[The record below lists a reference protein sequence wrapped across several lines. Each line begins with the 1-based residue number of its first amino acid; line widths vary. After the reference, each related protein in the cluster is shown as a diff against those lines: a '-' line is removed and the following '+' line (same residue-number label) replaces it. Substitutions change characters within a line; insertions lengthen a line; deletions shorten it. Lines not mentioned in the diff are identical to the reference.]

1 MRLSNLYMPTLR
13 EAPADAEIISHKLML
28 RSGMIRKT
36 CAGIYS
42 YLPLGYKVLSNIEN
56 IVRRNMDEFGGQE
69 IKMSIVQP
77 AEIWQQSGRWEKYG
91 PEMFKVKDRN
101 GRDFCLGPTAEEYFT
116 SLVKD
121 ELTSYKSLPLNI
133 YQIQIKYRD
142 EKRPR
147 FGLNRSRE
155 FLMKDA
161 YSFDKDKEGMTKSY
175 HIMEDCYDSIFTEL
189 GLKYVKVDSDSG
201 QMGGNMTVE
210 FQALSDTGEG
220 ELFYTENYNFAA
232 TDEKCEVVI
241 DVKSKNDDYLEK
253 EIKDTPNC
261 KTIEDVAKYLSK
273 EPCECIK
280 AIALK
285 VKDEK
290 FFIFIPGDREL
301 NMTKFQNYA
310 GVNDYD
316 IEMMSDDDI
325 REAGSVPGYMGPFN
339 LDGRVILDKRL
350 IEMRNVVC
358 GANEEGKHFVNVN
371 FKRDFDGEDGG
382 DLLMARVGDMAPD
395 GSGELKMRRGIEV
408 GQIFGLGTK
417 YSESMDAGF
426 LDEDGK
432 KKPFWMGSYGVGIS
446 RTITAIIEQNHDD
459 FGIIWPINIAPY
471 EVIISVVNTGDEE
484 QMKVGEELYKK
495 LSKDYSVLIDDR
507 NERAGVKFNDRD
519 LIGIPLRI
527 TVGKGVKDGNLEF
540 SIRKKPK
547 DRVDVKISDIE
558 EVIKEERRKLCQ

>member
-201 QMGGNMTVE
+201 QMGGNMTIE

-220 ELFYTENYNFAA
+220 ELFYTEDYNFAA

-316 IEMMSDDDI
+316 IEMMSDEDI
-325 REAGSVPGYMGPFN
+325 ISAGSVPGYMGPFN

-350 IEMRNVVC
+350 MEMRNVVC
-358 GANEEGKHFVNVN
+358 GANEEGKHFINVN
-371 FKRDFDGEDGG
+371 FSRDFDGEDGG
-382 DLLMARVGDMAPD
+382 DLLMAKVGDMAPD

-459 FGIIWPINIAPY
+459 FGIIWPINVAPY

-484 QMKVGEELYKK
+484 QMKVGEELYKS
-495 LSKDYSVLIDDR
+495 LSKKYSVLIDDR

-527 TVGKGVKDGNLEF
+527 TVGKGVKDGNVEF
-540 SIRKKPK
+540 SIRKTPK

-558 EVIKEERRKLCQ
+558 DVIEEERRKLCQ

>member
-1 MRLSNLYMPTLR
+1 
-13 EAPADAEIISHKLML
+13 
-28 RSGMIRKT
+28 
-36 CAGIYS
+36 
-42 YLPLGYKVLSNIEN
+42 
-56 IVRRNMDEFGGQE
+56 
-69 IKMSIVQP
+69 MSIVQP

-201 QMGGNMTVE
+201 QMGGNMTIE

-220 ELFYTENYNFAA
+220 ELFYTENYKFAA

-241 DVKSKNDDYLEK
+241 DVKSKNDEILEK
-253 EIKDTPNC
+253 EVKDTPNC
-261 KTIEDVAKYLSK
+261 KTIEDVAKYLEK
-273 EPCECIK
+273 EPCECVK

-316 IEMMSDDDI
+316 IEMMSDEDI
-325 REAGSVPGYMGPFN
+325 VKAGSVPGYMGPFN

-350 IEMRNVVC
+350 KEMRNVVC
-358 GANEEGKHFVNVN
+358 GANEEGKHCVNAN
-371 FKRDFDGEDGG
+371 FGRDFDGEDGG
-382 DLLMARVGDMAPD
+382 DLLMAKVGDMAPD

-484 QMKVGEELYKK
+484 QMKVGEELYKN
-495 LSKDYSVLIDDR
+495 LSKKYSVLIDDR
-507 NERAGVKFNDRD
+507 SERAGVKFNDRD

-527 TVGKGVKDGNLEF
+527 TVGKGVKDGNVEF
-540 SIRKKPK
+540 SLRKSPK
-547 DRVDVKISDIE
+547 ERVDVKISDIE
-558 EVIKEERRKLCQ
+558 NVIEEERGKLCQ

>member
-201 QMGGNMTVE
+201 QMGGNMTIE

-220 ELFYTENYNFAA
+220 ELFYTENYKFAA

-241 DVKSKNDDYLEK
+241 DVKSKNDEILEK
-253 EIKDTPNC
+253 EVKDTPNC
-261 KTIEDVAKYLSK
+261 KTIEDVAKYLEK
-273 EPCECIK
+273 EPCECVK

-316 IEMMSDDDI
+316 IEMMSDEDI
-325 REAGSVPGYMGPFN
+325 VKAGSVPGYMGPFN

-350 IEMRNVVC
+350 KEMRNVVC
-358 GANEEGKHFVNVN
+358 GANEEGKHCVNAN
-371 FKRDFDGEDGG
+371 FGRDFDGEDGG
-382 DLLMARVGDMAPD
+382 DLLMAKVGDMAPD

-484 QMKVGEELYKK
+484 QMKVGEELYKN
-495 LSKDYSVLIDDR
+495 LSKKYSVLIDDR
-507 NERAGVKFNDRD
+507 SERAGVKFNDRD

-527 TVGKGVKDGNLEF
+527 TVGKGVKDGNVEF
-540 SIRKKPK
+540 SLRKSPK
-547 DRVDVKISDIE
+547 ERVDVKISDIE
-558 EVIKEERRKLCQ
+558 NVIEEERGKLCQ

>member
-1 MRLSNLYMPTLR
+1 MRLSQLYMPTLR

-28 RSGMIRKT
+28 RSGMIRKS
-36 CAGIYS
+36 CSGIYS
-42 YLPLGYKVLSNIEN
+42 YLPLGFRVLRNIEE

-69 IKMSIVQP
+69 IRMSVVQP
-77 AEIWQQSGRWEKYG
+77 AEIWQESGRWEKYG

-161 YSFDKDKEGMTKSY
+161 YSFDRDPEGMAKSY
-175 HIMEDCYDSIFTEL
+175 HNMENCYDGIFTEL
-189 GLKYVKVDSDSG
+189 GLEYVKVDSDSG
-201 QMGGNMTVE
+201 QMGGNMTIE
-210 FQALSDTGEG
+210 FQALSETGEG
-220 ELFYTENYNFAA
+220 ELFYTENYKFAA
-232 TDEKCEVVI
+232 TDEKCEVNYE
-241 DVKSKNDDYLEK
+241 VKSKNDAELPKEK
-253 EIKDTPNC
+253 KETPGC
-261 KTIEDVAKYLSK
+261 KTIEDVAKYLNK
-273 EPCECIK
+273 TPDECVK
-280 AIALK
+280 AIAIK

-301 NMTKFQNYA
+301 NMTKFQNFA

-316 IEMMSDDDI
+316 IEMMSDEDI
-325 REAGSVPGYMGPFN
+325 VSAGSVPGYMGPFN
-339 LDGRVILDKRL
+339 LDGRVILDKR
-350 IEMRNVVC
+350 IKEMKNVVV
-358 GANEEGKHFVNVN
+358 GANEEGMHFVNVN
-371 FKRDFDGEDGG
+371 FGRDFDGEDGG
-382 DLLMARVGDMAPD
+382 DLLMAREGDMAPD
-395 GSGELKMRRGIEV
+395 GSGELKVRRGIEV

-417 YSESMDAGF
+417 YSESLGAGF
-426 LDEDGK
+426 LDEDGV

-459 FGIIWPINIAPY
+459 FGIIWPINVAPY
-471 EVIISVVNTGDEE
+471 EVIISVMNVNDEE
-484 QMKVGEELYKK
+484 QVKVSEELYKN
-495 LSKDYSVLIDDR
+495 LSKKYTVLIDDR
-507 NERAGVKFNDRD
+507 SERAGVKFNDRD

-527 TVGKGVKDGNLEF
+527 TVGKGVADGVVEF
-540 SIRKKPK
+540 SKRVTPK
-547 DRVDVKISDIE
+547 DRVDVKIEDIE
-558 EVIKEERRKLCQ
+558 NVIEEERRNLCR

>member
-77 AEIWQQSGRWEKYG
+77 AEIWQESGRWEKYG

-161 YSFDKDKEGMTKSY
+161 YSFDKDAEGMAKSY

-201 QMGGNMTVE
+201 QMGGNMTIE

-220 ELFYTENYNFAA
+220 ELFYTENYKFAA

-241 DVKSKNDDYLEK
+241 DVLSKNDALLDK
-253 EIKDTPNC
+253 EVKDTPNC
-261 KTIEDVAKYLSK
+261 KTIEDVAKFLGK
-273 EPCECIK
+273 EPSECIK

-316 IEMMSDDDI
+316 IEMMSDEDI
-325 REAGSVPGYMGPFN
+325 VSAGSVPGYMGPFN

-350 IEMRNVVC
+350 MEMRNVVC
-358 GANEEGKHFVNVN
+358 GANEEGKHCVNVN

-417 YSESMDAGF
+417 YSESLDAGF

-446 RTITAIIEQNHDD
+446 RTITAIIEQNHDE

-484 QMKVGEELYKK
+484 QMKVGEELYKS
-495 LSKDYSVLIDDR
+495 LSKKYSVLIDDR
-507 NERAGVKFNDRD
+507 SERAGVKFNDRD

-527 TVGKGVKDGNLEF
+527 TVGKGVKDGNVEF
-540 SIRKKPK
+540 SLRKTPK
-547 DRVDVKISDIE
+547 DRVDVKICDIE
-558 EVIKEERRKLCQ
+558 KVIEEERGKLCQ